1 MLLQEG
7 LRAVAYVDTM
17 QCILLAGGIIALGL
31 ISFYYIGGLSNLTE
45 GIISLTQSDTK
56 LNQGWLIVIMWLYLE

>member
-1 MLLQEG
+1 MLLLEG

-17 QCILLAGGIIALGL
+17 QCILLAGGIITLGL

-45 GIISLTQSDTK
+45 GIVALTQSDSKLTK
-56 LNQGWLIVIMWLYLE
+56 DGYSHYVAIPK

>member
-1 MLLQEG
+1 MLLLEV

-45 GIISLTQSDTK
+45 GIVALTQSDS
-56 LNQGWLIVIMWLYLE
+56 